1 MYRFRQV
8 LLAASMVTFA
18 VVSSYSAH
26 AGAKVGPNM
35 RMTTNFGVI
44 EIELNRV
51 KAPATVD
58 NFLKYADDG
67 FYNGTIFHRVIPGF
81 MIQGGGFK
89 PGLEKQP
96 TREPI
101 KNEAA
106 NGLKNVVGS
115 IAMARTGDPHSATSQ
130 FFINTATNDSLDK
143 ENARDG
149 WGYTVFGKVIKGM
162 DVLRKIEST
171 PTGRSGPYRDVP
183 KQDVIIEKVERVSK
197 KGGLDQLKNNLYA
210 GLSVSSAYS

>member
-1 MYRFRQV
+1 MYRFRQF
-8 LLAASMVTFA
+8 LLSASIVACA
-18 VVSSYSAH
+18 VVSSYA
-26 AGAKVGPNM
+26 AQAAENANPIM

-44 EIELNRV
+44 EIELNRA
-51 KAPATVD
+51 KAPLAVD

-67 FYNGTIFHRVIPGF
+67 LYNGTVFHRVIPGF

-96 TREPI
+96 TRGAI

-115 IAMARTGDPHSATSQ
+115 IAMARTSDPHSATSQ

-143 ENARDG
+143 ENSRDG
-149 WGYTVFGKVIKGM
+149 WGYAVFGKVIKGM
-162 DVLRKIEST
+162 DVVRKIESV
-171 PTGRSGPYRDVP
+171 PTGRSGPYQNVP
-183 KQDVIIEKVERVSK
+183 KKDVIIEKVEHINK
-197 KGGLDQLKNNLYA
+197 KA
-210 GLSVSSAYS
+210 GS

>member
-1 MYRFRQV
+1 MKKLTHRSQRV
-8 LLAASMVTFA
+8 LLTLFIVAL
-18 VVSSYSAH
+18 SACTGDDRS
-26 AGAKVGPNM
+26 AENRADALPKKGDLIM

-51 KAPATVD
+51 KAPVTVD

-67 FYNGTIFHRVIPGF
+67 LYNGTIFHRVIPGF

-130 FFINTATNDSLDK
+130 FFINTATNDLYS
-143 ENARDG
+143 
-149 WGYTVFGKVIKGM
+149 
-162 DVLRKIEST
+162 
-171 PTGRSGPYRDVP
+171 
-183 KQDVIIEKVERVSK
+183 ER
-197 KGGLDQLKNNLYA
+197 
-210 GLSVSSAYS
+210 

>member
-1 MYRFRQV
+1 
-8 LLAASMVTFA
+8 
-18 VVSSYSAH
+18 
-26 AGAKVGPNM
+26 M

-44 EIELNRV
+44 EIELNRA
-51 KAPATVD
+51 KAPTTVD

-67 FYNGTIFHRVIPGF
+67 LYNGTIFHRVIPGF

-89 PGLEKQP
+89 PGLKKQP

-115 IAMARTGDPHSATSQ
+115 IAMARTSDPHSATSQ
-130 FFINTATNDSLDK
+130 FFINTAINDFLDK

-149 WGYTVFGKVIKGM
+149 WGYAIFGKVIKGM
-162 DVLRKIEST
+162 DVVRKIEST
-171 PTGRSGPYRDVP
+171 PTGRNGSYRDVP
-183 KQDVIIEKVERVSK
+183 KRDVIIEKVERINK
-197 KGGLDQLKNNLYA
+197 KGG
-210 GLSVSSAYS
+210 S

>member
-1 MYRFRQV
+1 MKKLTHRSQRV
-8 LLAASMVTFA
+8 LLTLFIVAL
-18 VVSSYSAH
+18 SACTGDDTS
-26 AGAKVGPNM
+26 AGNRADALPKKGDLIM

-51 KAPATVD
+51 KAPVTVD

-67 FYNGTIFHRVIPGF
+67 LYNGTIFHRVIPGF

-197 KGGLDQLKNNLYA
+197 KGG
-210 GLSVSSAYS
+210 S